1 MRKKMPKYNILIVED
16 HPLTRQTL
24 EYQTKK
30 LANVTVLGAL
40 ENGKLALEFVQ
51 NTKPDIILMD
61 IDMPVMNGIDA
72 SVEIKKMYP
81 KINIIMLT
89 SHAERELVLDAFNS
103 GANGYCIKDIK
114 IDELSKIMDIVAEG
128 GIWVDTKIAGYVF
141 DVLTHMNAEQK
152 KNRIKAEEYNISE
165 REMEVLRLVADG
177 LSNDEIAEKLFISRN
192 TVKNHI
198 AGIISKLAVKDR
210 TQAAVFALKNNMLD

>member
-1 MRKKMPKYNILIVED
+1 MPKYNLLVVED

-30 LANVTVLGAL
+30 LPEINLLGGV
-40 ENGKLALEFVQ
+40 ENGKLAVDFVKENQ
-51 NTKPDIILMD
+51 PDLILMD

-72 SVEIKKMYP
+72 TIEIKKEYP
-81 KINIIMLT
+81 KINVIMLT
-89 SHAERELVLDAFNS
+89 SHGERERVLEAFNS

-114 IDELSKIMDIVAEG
+114 IDELEKVINIIMNG
-128 GIWVDTKIAGYVF
+128 GIWVDSKIAGYVF
-141 DVLTHMNAEQK
+141 DVLTHLNEEQK
-152 KNRIKAEEYNISE
+152 KNRVKAEEYNISE
-165 REMEVLRLVADG
+165 REMEVLKLVADG
-177 LSNDEIAEKLFISRN
+177 LSNDDIAEKLFISRN

-210 TQAAVFALKNNMLD
+210 TQAAIFALKNNMFD

>member
-1 MRKKMPKYNILIVED
+1 MPKYNILIAED

-24 EYQTKK
+24 AYQTKK
-30 LANVTVLGAL
+30 LPNINSVETV
-40 ENGKLALEFVQ
+40 ENGKLALDFLQ
-51 NTKPDIILMD
+51 NNKPDLILMD

-72 SVEIKKMYP
+72 TIEIKKQYP
-81 KINIIMLT
+81 KINVIMLT
-89 SHAERELVLDAFNS
+89 SHGERENVLTAFSS

-114 IDELSKIMDIVAEG
+114 IDELSKIIDIVMEG
-128 GIWVDTKIAGYVF
+128 GIWVDTKIASYVF
-141 DVLTHMNAEQK
+141 DVMTHLNDEQK
-152 KNRIKAEEYNISE
+152 KNRVKGEEYNISE
-165 REMEVLRLVADG
+165 REMEVLKLVADG

-210 TQAAVFALKNNMLD
+210 TQAAIFALKNNMFD